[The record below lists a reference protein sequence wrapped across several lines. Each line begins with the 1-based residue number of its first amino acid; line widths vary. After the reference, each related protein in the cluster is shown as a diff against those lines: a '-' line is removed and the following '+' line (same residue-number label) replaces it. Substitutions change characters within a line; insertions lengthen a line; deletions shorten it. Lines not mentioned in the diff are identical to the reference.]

1 VSVLVIVQGTPHPD
15 RLDTL
20 KQYQRAAGAVIQKHG
35 GQIVARGNATE
46 NLAGHHKWEVGIVLR
61 FPDIAAVHA
70 WHSDPDYE
78 KVIPLRT
85 QAYADLEIT
94 VFQE

>member
-1 VSVLVIVQGTPHPD
+1 MSVLVIVQGTPHPD
-15 RLDTL
+15 RGESL

-35 GQIVARGNATE
+35 GQVVARGGGVE
-46 NLAGHHKWEVGIVLR
+46 SLAGHHKWSLGVILR
-61 FPDIAAVHA
+61 FPSIEAVHS

-78 KVIPLRT
+78 KLIPLRT
-85 QAYADLEIT
+85 EAYQDLEVN

>member
-1 VSVLVIVQGTPHPD
+1 VSVLVIVQGTPHSD
-15 RLDTL
+15 KLDTL
-20 KQYQRAAGAVIQKHG
+20 KQYQRAAGPVIQKHG
-35 GQIVARGNATE
+35 GQVVARGNGAE
-46 NLAGHHKWEVGIVLR
+46 SIAGHHQWSLGIVLR

-78 KVIPLRT
+78 KVIPLRNE
-85 QAYADLEIT
+85 AYAQLEIN

>member
-1 VSVLVIVQGTPHPD
+1 VSVLVIVQGTPNSD
-15 RLDTL
+15 KLDTL
-20 KQYQRAAGAVIQKHG
+20 KQYQRVAGAVIQKHG
-35 GQIVARGNATE
+35 GQVVVRGNGTE
-46 NLAGHHKWEVGIVLR
+46 SLAGHHQWSLGIVLR

-78 KVIPLRT
+78 KVIPLRNE
-85 QAYADLEIT
+85 AYAQLEIN

>member
-15 RLDTL
+15 RLETL

-35 GQIVARGNATE
+35 GQVVARGNGLET
-46 NLAGHHKWEVGIVLR
+46 LAGHHKWGVGIVLR
-61 FPDIAAVHA
+61 FPDMAAVHA
-70 WHSDPDYE
+70 WHNDPDYQ
-78 KVIPLRT
+78 KVLPLRND
-85 QAYADLEIT
+85 AYADLELN